1 MSTKTHC
8 TVRIPRDLR
17 DQVDAVAA
25 RQNRSTS
32 DVIRLAIEQFVAGA
46 KRADDSQLRHMRV
59 TEYTQIALDAI
70 IRENHP
76 ELRDHLIAQT
86 DLRMEQYHGARRPQG
101 HAA

>member
-25 RQNRSTS
+25 RQNRTPS
-32 DVIRLAIEQFVAGA
+32 DVIRLAIEHFVAGA
-46 KRADDSQLRHMRV
+46 KRVDDSQLRHMRV

-86 DLRMEQYHGARRPQG
+86 DLRMEQYHGAR
-101 HAA
+101 